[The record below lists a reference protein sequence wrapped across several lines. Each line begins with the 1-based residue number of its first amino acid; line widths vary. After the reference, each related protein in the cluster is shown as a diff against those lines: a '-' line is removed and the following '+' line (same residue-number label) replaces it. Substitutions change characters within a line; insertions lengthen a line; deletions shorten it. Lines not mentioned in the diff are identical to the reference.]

1 MPPCRAPA
9 DPSDLASAL
18 AFALRFQGRK
28 RVHNADEIMVEIVA
42 RRLVAHLERAG
53 FVVIEEADGAVAFG
67 FQGFLTIDGWSDR
80 FAQGTG
86 VAGRFGEG
94 VNSTLC

>member
-1 MPPCRAPA
+1 MPPCHVPA

-18 AFALRFQGRK
+18 AFALRLQRRK

-53 FVVIEEADGAVAFG
+53 FVVMKKPAAQWRLG
-67 FQGFLTIDGWSDR
+67 FKDS
-80 FAQGTG
+80 
-86 VAGRFGEG
+86 
-94 VNSTLC
+94 